1 MRRPPDAPRSFLV
14 DASGRRLQTYAA
26 HAEPSYVVVDGSGTD
41 PLLRHRRL
49 RSQPLRT
56 NRQTQAP
63 ASTQSTRCT
72 HQGPRRPFYF
82 ICDRWMQKTRL
93 ARVAAAQ
100 KLQSLYHKSC
110 DREAR
115 TGLRAR
121 PRRDE
126 RCERCRGLRPAPR
139 RPAQNRFVSRHTTST
154 VVGRRH
160 GPHAAAAERGLES
173 ARDQ

>member
-1 MRRPPDAPRSFLV
+1 MRRLPDAPRSFLV

-110 DREAR
+110 GIARDCHSAGIARGAHRAENAPYAPCAPPARKKPLCEPPHDVDRGR
-115 TGLRAR
+115 PTAR
-121 PRRDE
+121 PPRR
-126 RCERCRGLRPAPR
+126 RRGANPHAPR
-139 RPAQNRFVSRHTTST
+139 S
-154 VVGRRH
+154 
-160 GPHAAAAERGLES
+160 
-173 ARDQ
+173 DQ

>member
-1 MRRPPDAPRSFLV
+1 MRRLPDAPRSFLV

-93 ARVAAAQ
+93 ARVAAVPKAAVAVSQ
-100 KLQSLYHKSC
+100 ILRHGARAGGLGIVRGAHRAASEPYAPCAPPARKKPLC
-110 DREAR
+110 EPPPDTDRGR
-115 TGLRAR
+115 PTAR
-121 PRRDE
+121 PPRR
-126 RCERCRGLRPAPR
+126 RRGANPHAPR
-139 RPAQNRFVSRHTTST
+139 SDR
-154 VVGRRH
+154 
-160 GPHAAAAERGLES
+160 
-173 ARDQ
+173 